1 MSPDHHD
8 HHQKEGHCSVGLVN
22 RATTAT
28 AADYNI
34 NVEDHAARVK
44 TLQVISGGEKIDS
57 FITRDHQNFLLSFFA

>member
-8 HHQKEGHCSVGLVN
+8 HHQEEDHCSVGLVN
-22 RATTAT
+22 RATTA

-57 FITRDHQNFLLSFFA
+57 FITRDHHQNFLLSFFA

>member
-8 HHQKEGHCSVGLVN
+8 HHQEEDHCSVGLVN
-22 RATTAT
+22 RATTA

-44 TLQVISGGEKIDS
+44 TLQVISGGEEIDS